1 MAASL
6 RTARYPAE
14 LEELAAR
21 GIELIDLV
29 VVNVKPFAPEV
40 GARSVPLDEAI
51 EMIDVGG
58 TALITRRGAQL
69 RVGRGR
75 LVARALRTARE

>member
-1 MAASL
+1 M
-6 RTARYPAE
+6 PEE
-14 LEELAAR
+14 LEELAEH

-40 GARSVPLDEAI
+40 GDALVPLDEAI

-58 TALITRRGAQL
+58 TALMSRRRAQL
-69 RVGRGR
+69 RRGRGR
-75 LVARALRTARE
+75 VIAGALRRS